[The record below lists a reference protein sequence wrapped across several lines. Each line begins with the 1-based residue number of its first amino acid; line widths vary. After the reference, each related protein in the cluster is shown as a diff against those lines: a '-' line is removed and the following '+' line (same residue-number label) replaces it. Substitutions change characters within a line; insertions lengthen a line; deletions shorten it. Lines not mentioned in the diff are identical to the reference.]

1 MKKFYTVYG
10 SAIWHITA
18 DSKEEALSIAKGK
31 IADSEIPEEVE
42 ESD

>member
-18 DSKEEALSIAKGK
+18 GSREEALEKAKGG
-31 IADSEIPEEVE
+31 IS
-42 ESD
+42 